1 MEPSGPNFSPVIGF
15 DGCFYTSN
23 GAELE
28 FQPAPLPNILY
39 AGTLLILPSE
49 RDRERSLQML
59 MGGNDGVFPR
69 KISPALR

>member
-1 MEPSGPNFSPVIGF
+1 MEPSGPNFSPVISF

-23 GAELE
+23 GVELE

-49 RDRERSLQML
+49 REREREIPTA
-59 MGGNDGVFPR
+59 GANDGVFPR

>member
-1 MEPSGPNFSPVIGF
+1 MEPSGPNFSPLISF

-39 AGTLLILPSE
+39 AGILLILPSE
-49 RDRERSLQML
+49 REGELPTA
-59 MGGNDGVFPR
+59 GANDGVFPR
-69 KISPALR
+69 KISPAPR